1 MDGQESSVVE
11 INETKLGRF
20 LGRLILLIY
29 LLGLLSGCSPSL
41 FSGEWHLMKAK
52 KKRPDLFEVS
62 VDTTNKEVKPK
73 TLPLRDDDRDWE
85 TPR

>member
-1 MDGQESSVVE
+1 ME
-11 INETKLGRF
+11 IYETKLGRF
-20 LGRLILLIY
+20 LGRLILLIF

-62 VDTTNKEVKPK
+62 VDTIYKKVKPK
-73 TLPLRDDDRDWE
+73 TLPLIDCDSLLAAVDRDWE